1 MTDFFNSLGMFSRR
15 SSRAAVTSASEGDS
29 NVTTVKSLKL
39 SGGLSTPSN
48 IEPAATASEPKV
60 LAFNTIF

>member
-1 MTDFFNSLGMFSRR
+1 
-15 SSRAAVTSASEGDS
+15 
-29 NVTTVKSLKL
+29 LKL